1 MWLAGAVVR
10 RSAPRTLRGRPST
23 LKGRCAIAAR
33 RPAAALDRGDLG
45 GPCQAKDTGRPGGL
59 PAGRAALGIYS
70 PTPSP
75 ARNPLQ
81 GHQAVTDGPWQRE
94 E

>member
-1 MWLAGAVVR
+1 VWLAGAVVR

-33 RPAAALDRGDLG
+33 RPAAALDRGDLC

-59 PAGRAALGIYS
+59 PAGRAALSIYS

-75 ARNPLQ
+75 GSGPYKD
-81 GHQAVTDGPWQRE
+81 HQAVTDGTWQRE

>member
-1 MWLAGAVVR
+1 VWLAGAVRPGGPR
-10 RSAPRTLRGRPST
+10 RARYGAGPST

-33 RPAAALDRGDLG
+33 RPAARPWTAETSA

-59 PAGRAALGIYS
+59 PAGRAALSIYS

-75 ARNPLQ
+75 
-81 GHQAVTDGPWQRE
+81 GSGPYKATRR
-94 E
+94 